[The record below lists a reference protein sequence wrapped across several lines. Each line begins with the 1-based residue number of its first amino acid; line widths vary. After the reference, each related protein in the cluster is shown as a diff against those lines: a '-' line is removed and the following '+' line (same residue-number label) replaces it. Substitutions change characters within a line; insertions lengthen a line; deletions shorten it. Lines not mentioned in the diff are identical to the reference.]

1 VPGFLRAIIVNQ
13 PAQRMALLR
22 WWALALLGVLWLA
35 SLLYFMHTTLN
46 HDVAW
51 YLVATDRFLDG
62 ARLYRDIIEVN
73 PPLAFYLAV
82 PPVAVARVT
91 GWEPIGSLVIYV
103 FLLIALSL
111 AICSHLLKTQADR
124 PAGYRVGVLFAAW
137 AALVLQPLALLG
149 QREHF
154 AIILSLPYLVLLTS
168 RFAGS
173 RCGTGEAL
181 AVGSLAVFGFALKPY
196 FLLVPIGLELYL
208 VIQRRSLV
216 TWLRPESLALGAGL
230 CAYAVFVYLV
240 HPEYV
245 SVIVP
250 FALLTYDAYE
260 ASFRSVLL
268 KPSLTAVLFG
278 TILYGLGRRAPSVD
292 RRGDVFIVAMAGFL
306 AGYLIQ
312 QKGWSYHLYPA
323 LAMVWLALASL
334 VLQQMAVGQ
343 SRTQRAVSILTAAWA
358 GGFILIAVMGGPY
371 RNGVPDRMLPIVK
384 RYAPGGAIYA
394 FTSHVWVGFP
404 LVNEAHVQWASRFP
418 SQWLLPGAV
427 RQLAGSAHLDPV
439 RKARIEKVATYQ
451 AESVMEDFERW
462 MPDLVV
468 VDKQSRVDFLG
479 YYLAQARFGA
489 LWQSYV
495 HIGDV
500 QVLSRGGVRT
510 FEVWC
515 RTGRSIP
522 CDPIGQA
529 SPR

>member
-1 VPGFLRAIIVNQ
+1 
-13 PAQRMALLR
+13 MARLR
-22 WWALALLGVLWLA
+22 WWSLGLLGMLWLA
-35 SLLYFMHTTLN
+35 SLVYFLHTTLN

-51 YLVATDRFLDG
+51 YLVAADRFLDG

-82 PPVAVARVT
+82 PPVAAARLT
-91 GWEPIGSLVIYV
+91 GWEPIDCLVVYV

-111 AICSHLLKTQADR
+111 ATCDHLLKTQSDR
-124 PAGYRVGVLFAAW
+124 SAGYRVGVLFAAL

-154 AIILSLPYLVLLTS
+154 AVILSLPYLVLLTS
-168 RFAGS
+168 RFVSS
-173 RCGTGEAL
+173 RCGTGEAF
-181 AVGSLAVFGFALKPY
+181 AVGVLAVFGFALKPY

-208 VIQRRSLV
+208 VMQRRSLV

-230 CAYAVFVYLV
+230 GAYALFVYLV
-240 HPEYV
+240 HPEYP

-250 FALLTYDAYE
+250 FARLTYDAYE
-260 ASFRSVLL
+260 APFLSVLL
-268 KPSLTAVLFG
+268 KPIIAAVLVG

-292 RRGDVFIVAMAGFL
+292 RRSDVFIVAVAGFL

-312 QKGWSYHLYPA
+312 QKGWGYHLYPA
-323 LAMVWLALASL
+323 LAMMWLALASL
-334 VLQQMAVGQ
+334 LLQQMAIGP
-343 SRTQRAVSILTAAWA
+343 SWPQRASWILTAAWA
-358 GGFILIAVMGGPY
+358 GGFILVAVLGGPY

-404 LVNEAHVQWASRFP
+404 LVNEAHVRWASRFP

-427 RQLAGSAHLDPV
+427 RPRSGGSNLDPV
-439 RKARIEKVATYQ
+439 RKARLERVAIYQ
-451 AESVMEDFERW
+451 AESVIEDLERW
-462 MPDLVV
+462 TPDLVV
-468 VDKQSRVDFLG
+468 VDEQSRIDFLG
-479 YYLAQARFGA
+479 YYLARPRFAA
-489 LWQSYV
+489 LWRSYV

-500 QVLSRGGVRT
+500 RALSRGGPRT

-515 RTGRSIP
+515 RAGRSIP